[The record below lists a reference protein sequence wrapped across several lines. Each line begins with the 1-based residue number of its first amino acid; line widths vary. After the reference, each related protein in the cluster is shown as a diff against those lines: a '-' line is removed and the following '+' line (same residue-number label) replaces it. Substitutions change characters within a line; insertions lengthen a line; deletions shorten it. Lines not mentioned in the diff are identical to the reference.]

1 MLHRMFCVSAA
12 AHQMQRHSPGVR
24 SRDTDSAGGLFL
36 RWVYEVLSLVILLL
50 KYLEDVGIELTVQE
64 T

>member
-1 MLHRMFCVSAA
+1 
-12 AHQMQRHSPGVR
+12 MQRHSPGVR